1 MTEENQKLK
10 KRVKTLERELR
21 ETREMWEAK
30 SKALEERIDNQE
42 RVNEDYRGKVDQLMK
57 QMEALQKPPRQSP
70 IQPHNRFYSSKTTL
84 ASRSNQ
90 QAIGR
95 GKGRASKN

>member
-1 MTEENQKLK
+1 M
-10 KRVKTLERELR
+10 KTLERELR